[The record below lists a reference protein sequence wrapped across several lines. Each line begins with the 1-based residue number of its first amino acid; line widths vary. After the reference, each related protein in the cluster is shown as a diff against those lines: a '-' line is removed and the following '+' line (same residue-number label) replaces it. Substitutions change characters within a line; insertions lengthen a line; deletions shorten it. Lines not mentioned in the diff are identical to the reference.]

1 MGWDNDLQNFIGK
14 VFLKPDVA
22 PFLTNHHPAVPLKR
36 SDHPV
41 VPRTRDFGHSVISSG
56 FGTCHR
62 RNVVFDRFQIKLDSL
77 PDVRECFLTCVSFA
91 DASG

>member
-22 PFLTNHHPAVPLKR
+22 PFLTNHHLAVPLKR

-41 VPRTRDFGHSVISSG
+41 VPQTRDFGHSVIS
-56 FGTCHR
+56 T
-62 RNVVFDRFQIKLDSL
+62 
-77 PDVRECFLTCVSFA
+77 VSA
-91 DASG
+91 PAIAETSSSTGSR